1 MRSARLRI
9 GWLPSWPLPSN
20 SRNFRAGDARSHV
33 FDPLH
38 LPSFVNPWPPFL
50 INVMLTIASF
60 TLGYFQAPISWS
72 LYVLYGRGVHG
83 TTTPYALA
91 DHRRHVHRAGAV
103 SCGSSGTSCP
113 IGDGEMTATST
124 KAR

>member
-9 GWLPSWPLPSN
+9 GWLPSWPLPSD

-103 SCGSSGTSCP
+103 HPGPYRCP
-113 IGDGEMTATST
+113 VVLLGRV
-124 KAR
+124 ARLGMVK